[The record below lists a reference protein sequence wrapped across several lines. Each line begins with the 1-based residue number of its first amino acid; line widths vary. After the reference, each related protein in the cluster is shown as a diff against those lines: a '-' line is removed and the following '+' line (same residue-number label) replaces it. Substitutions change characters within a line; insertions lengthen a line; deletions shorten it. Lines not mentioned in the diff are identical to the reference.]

1 VDISRGMVLAKPNN
15 APAEINEIE
24 SMIVWMDDI
33 PAKVGSEYLLK
44 CNTQSIPV
52 KIKSIRYKYNLNE
65 ITRSPSLNLKLNDIG
80 RVELVLQ
87 RLLICDSFR
96 RNKIMGSFILI
107 DRNSNKTSGGGII
120 LDQVAE
126 RAQKE
131 PEKRYIF
138 REESIVTPEQREVLS
153 GHKPATVWLTGLSGS
168 GKSSIARLLESK
180 LFEQGIH
187 VYILD
192 GDNLRHGLN
201 SDLGFS
207 PDDRSENIRRAAEVA
222 KLMNSAGI
230 VVIAAFISPYRK
242 DREQA
247 AGIVK
252 QNFLEV
258 YVDADI
264 EVCKKRDPKGLY
276 AKFANRKIT
285 GLTGVDAPYEKPEKP
300 TLHLKTDNE
309 TVEESVERILE
320 RLLSCL

>member
-1 VDISRGMVLAKPNN
+1 
-15 APAEINEIE
+15 
-24 SMIVWMDDI
+24 
-33 PAKVGSEYLLK
+33 
-44 CNTQSIPV
+44 
-52 KIKSIRYKYNLNE
+52 
-65 ITRSPSLNLKLNDIG
+65 
-80 RVELVLQ
+80 
-87 RLLICDSFR
+87 
-96 RNKIMGSFILI
+96 MGSFILI

-138 REESIVTPEQREVLS
+138 REESIVTPEQREALS

-168 GKSSIARLLESK
+168 GKSTIARLLESK
-180 LFEQGIH
+180 LFERGIH
-187 VYILD
+187 AYILD

-207 PDDRSENIRRAAEVA
+207 PDDRCENIRRAAEVA
-222 KLMNSAGI
+222 KLMNNAGI

-247 AGIVK
+247 AGIVEK
-252 QNFLEV
+252 NFLEI

-276 AKFANRKIT
+276 AKFANGKIA

-300 TLHLKTDNE
+300 SLHLKTDKE
-309 TVEESVERILE
+309 AVEESVERILE
-320 RLLSCL
+320 RLLSCV